1 MRDRA
6 PAAAGKPPRRVQV
19 SVDAVLLSPRA
30 GELALLLARA
40 DARAR
45 EKWMLPWDLLRG
57 DEDPDAAVRRSSRRA
72 LQAAY
77 LVDPI
82 DEWRSEGR
90 GRPAQLFRYAPRKR
104 RGARRAVRFDLLP
117 G

>member
-57 DEDPDAAVRRSSRRA
+57 DEDPDAAVRRIARRDAGIEPAWLEQAGTLGNSRRHA
-72 LQAAY
+72 GA
-77 LVDPI
+77 
-82 DEWRSEGR
+82 SELSIGYV
-90 GRPAQLFRYAPRKR
+90 G
-104 RGARRAVRFDLLP
+104 LLP
-117 G
+117 AGAS